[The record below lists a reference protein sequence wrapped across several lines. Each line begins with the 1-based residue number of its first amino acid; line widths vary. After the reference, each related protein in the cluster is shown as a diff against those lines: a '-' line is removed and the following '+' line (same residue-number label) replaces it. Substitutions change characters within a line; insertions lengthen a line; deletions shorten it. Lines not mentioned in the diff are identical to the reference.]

1 MADAIVSIA
10 LQRMAA
16 IIEKQIRDEINLVRG
31 VKKEVSYLTSELKAI
46 RNVLD
51 DAERRG
57 YKEKSIQHWL
67 KKLEHTSHDIDDVL
81 DEWNFAILKLQI
93 EGPNNSVVPRQKVCS
108 FIQFS
113 CLSFREV
120 ATRHDIAKKIK
131 GLKERLDRIVT
142 EKDRYDFIVGQPVR
156 ESDRV
161 RSTSSLDVSE
171 IHGREADKQSLVR
184 KLVIEDVGQEE
195 LNPRVIS
202 IVGTGG
208 IGKTTLAQLVYN
220 DDTVID
226 NFKLRIWICVSDIFD
241 EVRIAKGIV
250 EIVKGSSPN
259 LNELEPLLKCVTD
272 LISGKKILLVMD
284 DVWTEDYKKWEALK
298 NCLKFGAQ
306 GSKILVTA
314 RSERVARMMGSSEI
328 YHLGQLSD
336 TDCWLLMRLVAFFGR
351 SGEDCEELQDI
362 CKNIANKC
370 KGLPLAAKVLGS
382 LLRFKDTVEEW
393 RNVLDSETW
402 ELEEAEVELFPHL
415 LLSYNELSPTMKR
428 CFSYCAVFP
437 KDTKIDIEKL
447 IRMWM
452 AQGYL
457 SSIGREGD
465 LELRGKKYFD
475 NLRMRSFFVEYNG
488 KTCKMH
494 DIVHD
499 FDIFDSTKWFRV
511 LSLCECGFEEIP
523 TYIENLI
530 HLRYLDLTGNS
541 LMTQVPQTICKLY
554 NLETLYLRR
563 CELKEIPAEIGNL
576 IHLRHLDL
584 YSNNQL
590 KELPETICDLH
601 DLRTLNLAYCA
612 NLCRLPEGIHRLINL
627 RHLPNHYTESLHY
640 IPQGLEQLTRLRTLR
655 LFLAGKDRS
664 KLGYLKKLNQLS
676 GSLEL
681 QIRLHDE
688 EDVVQAQNAEL
699 RNKIFIQCLK
709 IWFFNNAMWG
719 RSDEENSVRTEVM
732 ESLQPPPNL
741 RRLTIL
747 DYQGSKFPGWI
758 TSPLNN
764 LKVLEIQECNYCSTL
779 PPLGK
784 LPGLEELSVWTMSRF
799 TFLDREFLG
808 IAGDNNASLP
818 SSEVIIS
825 FPKLKRLSFWNCPN
839 WKDWEDIT
847 AEEADNA
854 NLSIFPCLKELEIEC
869 CRLTKLPHHL
879 LRKAPSLER
888 LEILDCNV
896 AMEALQPPPNLRLL
910 TILDFQGTKFPGWIT
925 SPLNNLKVL
934 QIQEC
939 NYCSTLPPLGKLP
952 GLEELSV
959 WIMSK
964 FKFLDREFLGIEGD
978 NDVGVIIRFPK
989 LKKLSFWNCPSWE
1002 DWEDI
1007 TAEEADNDNLS
1018 IFSSLKELKIDYC
1031 GLTELPHRLLRKAI
1045 SLERLIIQDCN
1056 HLSERYEDKK
1066 GSGWKLLSHI
1076 PR

>member
-16 IIEKQIRDEINLVRG
+16 IIEKQIREEIILVRG

-67 KKLEHTSHDIDDVL
+67 KKLEDTSHDIDDVL

-93 EGPNNSVVPRQKVCS
+93 EGSNNSVVPRQTVCS
-108 FIQFS
+108 FIPFS
-113 CLSFREV
+113 CFGFKEV

-142 EKDRYDFIVGQPVR
+142 EKDQYDFIVGQPVR

-226 NFKLRIWICVSDIFD
+226 NFKLRIWICVSDVFD

-272 LISGKKILLVMD
+272 LISGEKFLLVMD
-284 DVWTEDYKKWEALK
+284 DVWTEDYKKWETLK

-306 GSKILVTA
+306 GSKILVTT

-336 TDCWLLMRLVAFFGR
+336 VDCWLLMRHVAFFGR
-351 SGEDCEELQDI
+351 SEEDCEELQDI

-393 RNVLDSETW
+393 RNVLDSEIW

-428 CFSYCAVFP
+428 CFSYCAIFP

-457 SSIGREGD
+457 SSNGSEGD
-465 LELRGKKYFD
+465 LELKGKKYFN

-488 KTCKMH
+488 ETCKMH

-499 FDIFDSTKWFRV
+499 FAQFLRKTKSYDVQVPDSSLEARKKGLSEANDPSLVSQVKVYRSLFSQKGLLPPSNLFDSTKWFRV

-541 LMTQVPQTICKLY
+541 LMIQVPQTICKLY

-601 DLRTLNLAYCA
+601 DLLNLRYCI
-612 NLCRLPEGIHRLINL
+612 LLPEGIHRLKNL
-627 RHLPNHYTESLHY
+627 RHLPNDYTESLHH
-640 IPQGLEQLTRLRTLR
+640 IPQGLEQLTRPDIE
-655 LFLAGKDRS
+655 AIPCGKDRS
-664 KLGYLKKLNQLS
+664 KLGYLKKLDQLN

-688 EDVVQAQNAEL
+688 EDAL
-699 RNKIFIQCLK
+699 
-709 IWFFNNAMWG
+709 
-719 RSDEENSVRTEVM
+719 
-732 ESLQPPPNL
+732 
-741 RRLTIL
+741 
-747 DYQGSKFPGWI
+747 SKPR
-758 TSPLNN
+758 
-764 LKVLEIQECNYCSTL
+764 
-779 PPLGK
+779 
-784 LPGLEELSVWTMSRF
+784 M
-799 TFLDREFLG
+799 
-808 IAGDNNASLP
+808 P
-818 SSEVIIS
+818 S
-825 FPKLKRLSFWNCPN
+825 
-839 WKDWEDIT
+839 
-847 AEEADNA
+847 
-854 NLSIFPCLKELEIEC
+854 
-869 CRLTKLPHHL
+869 
-879 LRKAPSLER
+879 
-888 LEILDCNV
+888 
-896 AMEALQPPPNLRLL
+896 
-910 TILDFQGTKFPGWIT
+910 
-925 SPLNNLKVL
+925 
-934 QIQEC
+934 
-939 NYCSTLPPLGKLP
+939 
-952 GLEELSV
+952 
-959 WIMSK
+959 
-964 FKFLDREFLGIEGD
+964 
-978 NDVGVIIRFPK
+978 
-989 LKKLSFWNCPSWE
+989 
-1002 DWEDI
+1002 
-1007 TAEEADNDNLS
+1007 
-1018 IFSSLKELKIDYC
+1018 
-1031 GLTELPHRLLRKAI
+1031 
-1045 SLERLIIQDCN
+1045 
-1056 HLSERYEDKK
+1056 
-1066 GSGWKLLSHI
+1066 
-1076 PR
+1076 